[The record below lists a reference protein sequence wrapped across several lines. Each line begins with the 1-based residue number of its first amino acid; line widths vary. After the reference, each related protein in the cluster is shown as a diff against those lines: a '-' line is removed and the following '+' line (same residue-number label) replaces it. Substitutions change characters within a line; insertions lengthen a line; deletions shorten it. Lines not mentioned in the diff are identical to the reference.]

1 MSQEG
6 IELLRSAIEAWNQR
20 EPDRVLSY
28 ATPEIEWMPAGPA
41 AVERAVY
48 RGRDEVASGIAAAFE
63 TWNVFELQEAG
74 LTDLGDSLLW
84 LGRVKMRGSSSGVEL
99 DLQFAIHTAIRDG
112 KFESIHTLLSWQEGR
127 DAAGLPNG

>member
-20 EPDRVLSY
+20 EPNRVLSY
-28 ATPEIEWMPAGPA
+28 ARPEIEWIPAGPA

-48 RGRDEVASGIAAAFE
+48 RGRVEVASGIAAAFE
-63 TWNVFELQEAG
+63 TWNVFELQEVR
-74 LTDLGDSLLW
+74 LSDLGDSLLW

-112 KFESIHTLLSWQEGR
+112 KFESIHTFLSWQEGR